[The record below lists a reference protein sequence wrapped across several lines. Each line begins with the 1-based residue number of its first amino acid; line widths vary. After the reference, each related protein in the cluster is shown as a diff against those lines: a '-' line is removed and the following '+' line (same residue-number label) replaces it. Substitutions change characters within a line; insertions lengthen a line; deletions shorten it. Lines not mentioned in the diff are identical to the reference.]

1 MTKTKTSLFTLA
13 SLALV
18 VALTQINW
26 SKHRDSIVDTVKAID
41 KAMTVEPKSPVQEL
55 GPPSKLTLKSDHVK
69 IVKTGI
75 FFDVNAYEH
84 TRCSYEITD
93 LKTGRRYIGVS
104 GIGIVELNSYNDGE
118 NMKEVE

>member
-1 MTKTKTSLFTLA
+1 MKITFVLLTVAASVLA
-13 SLALV
+13 TY
-18 VALTQINW
+18 VATHW
-26 SKHRDSIVDTVKAID
+26 PSVKASAAAKIEAID

-55 GPPSKLTLKSDHVK
+55 GPPSKLTLKSDHVS

-75 FFDVNAYEH
+75 FYDVNAYEH

-118 NMKEVE
+118 NMKQVE